1 MIKIYDEDKFK
12 GEIRAINGPFSIAYF
27 GREEP
32 SNATMQG
39 VLNFRG
45 KERMKFTLSN
55 KVHTVYCNLFI
66 VRLIEGTLF

>member
-1 MIKIYDEDKFK
+1 MIKIYDRDKFK

-39 VLNFRG
+39 GLNFRG
-45 KERMKFTLSN
+45 KEGLKARLAN
-55 KVHTVYCNLFI
+55 NAYCL
-66 VRLIEGTLF
+66 